1 MGETGA
7 RGAAFDSNGTFD
19 ARTILLVDRNG
30 RLRSSIS
37 IMLAAGRYKVLEAS
51 TVEECFL
58 TLEAKRPRIVLIG
71 SNFAGHE
78 AISLANTIK
87 NSPLHRFTSVL
98 LITSEDMTGR
108 ALSFQRAADW
118 KQAGITAWIKEPFMP
133 EQLLR
138 IIEMVTF

>member
-1 MGETGA
+1 MGETGG
-7 RGAAFDSNGTFD
+7 RGAVFDSNVSFD
-19 ARTILLVDRNG
+19 ARTILLVERNG

-37 IMLAAGRYKVLEAS
+37 AMLAVKRYNVLEAS
-51 TVEECFL
+51 TAEECFL
-58 TLEAKRPRIVLIG
+58 TLEAKRPHIVLIG

-78 AISLANTIK
+78 AVSLAKTIK
-87 NSPLHRFTSVL
+87 NSPRHRFTPVL

-108 ALSFQRAADW
+108 VEPVQRAADW
-118 KQAGITAWIKEPFMP
+118 KQAGITAWIKEPFIP